1 MTDLDLSEQAL
12 LECDNNNACKDGALI
27 ETYDTLFSEKMHG
40 HFFHESEY
48 KYLGNQTDEEDCPIN
63 DDYFYNP
70 GAIVEKTFNADD
82 CDEELLQQMVFFS
95 V

>member
-1 MTDLDLSEQAL
+1 M
-12 LECDNNNACKDGALI
+12 I
-27 ETYDTLFSEKMHG
+27 
-40 HFFHESEY
+40 
-48 KYLGNQTDEEDCPIN
+48 DCPII

-82 CDEELLQQMVFFS
+82 CDEELLQHMVFFS